1 MIGARSVSNAN
12 NLFRAKKE
20 PINKII
26 LEKPVFTESIL
37 KKKDDQMLMW
47 NNLMTIY
54 CMQLVHQALWNSIF
68 IIIYKCKPLYDDN
81 HALVV
86 GL

>member
-1 MIGARSVSNAN
+1 
-12 NLFRAKKE
+12 
-20 PINKII
+20 
-26 LEKPVFTESIL
+26 
-37 KKKDDQMLMW
+37 MLMS

-54 CMQLVHQALWNSIF
+54 CVQSVHQALRNTIF

-81 HALVV
+81 HALVI